1 MVDERIGH
9 YAFILG
15 VLIALVVGAAVAFG
29 GASLVEAYSAYLIAF
44 LFIIGL
50 VVGFLNIGQKEVN
63 DFLIAAIALQ
73 SAGLLGIAGTSGF
86 AALGLLGELI
96 RQIVFYLTAFVFPAA
111 LVVAL
116 KAVYVLASKP
126 TA

>member
-1 MVDERIGH
+1 MVDARIGH

-15 VLIALVVGAAVAFG
+15 VLIALVVGAAVAMG
-29 GASLVEAYSAYLIAF
+29 GAVMLGEAAGYVAAVLVVL
-44 LFIIGL
+44 GL
-50 VVGFLNIGQKEVN
+50 VIGFMNIGQKEVN
-63 DFLIAAIALQ
+63 DFLIAAIALG
-73 SAGLLGIAGTSGF
+73 AVGF
-86 AALGLLGELI
+86 ANLTTIPLIGTLLATIL
-96 RQIVFYLTAFVFPAA
+96 QYVTVFVFPAA

>member
-1 MVDERIGH
+1 MVDTRIGH

-15 VLIALVVGAAVAFG
+15 VFIALVMGAAVAFG
-29 GASLVEAYSAYLIAF
+29 MALGDAAGYVAALLVVL
-44 LFIIGL
+44 GL
-50 VVGFLNIGQKEVN
+50 VIGFLNIGQKEVN
-63 DFLIAAIALQ
+63 DFLIAAIALG
-73 SAGLLGIAGTSGF
+73 AVGF
-86 AALGLLGELI
+86 ANLTTIPVIGSLLATIL
-96 RQIVFYLTAFVFPAA
+96 QYVTVFVFPAA